1 MKINKQNTIVCGP
14 VHSGKTSAVNDFLKT
29 QSNVSGIL
37 TPDVDG
43 LRVLKDLET
52 GMVYPFQ
59 VNNDD
64 MRAVTQIGKYKFLNS
79 TFELARA
86 ILSTLALK
94 TPETI
99 VVDEIGKL
107 EMQDAGFEP
116 ALGQL
121 ISKHRNSNTTLILI
135 IRDTLLAAA
144 IEKYHLQ
151 DAEILK
157 ADPGEST
164 ILKL

>member
-1 MKINKQNTIVCGP
+1 
-14 VHSGKTSAVNDFLKT
+14 
-29 QSNVSGIL
+29 
-37 TPDVDG
+37 
-43 LRVLKDLET
+43 
-52 GMVYPFQ
+52 
-59 VNNDD
+59 
-64 MRAVTQIGKYKFLNS
+64 
-79 TFELARA
+79 
-86 ILSTLALK
+86 
-94 TPETI
+94 
-99 VVDEIGKL
+99 
-107 EMQDAGFEP
+107 MQDAGFEP